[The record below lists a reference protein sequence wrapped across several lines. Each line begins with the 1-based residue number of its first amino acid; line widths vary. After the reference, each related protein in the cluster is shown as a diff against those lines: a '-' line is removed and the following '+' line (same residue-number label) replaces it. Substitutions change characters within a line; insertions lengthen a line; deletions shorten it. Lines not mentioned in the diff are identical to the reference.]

1 MRPPEMVIK
10 VNITKT
16 IMPDK
21 SNKKNSIKS
30 QQLTKSKLKQ
40 KMTKEIEIDCLN
52 QKNVIL

>member
-1 MRPPEMVIK
+1 MVIK